1 MQVYLKRNDL
11 AGCGEIWATCTRN
24 ELREDID
31 PGWWLCCQES
41 PLKTLLSRIRIE
53 DFCCLESADR
63 KSIWQR
69 NPHWLLLHCLQFLK
83 DFLLQYFT
91 LVLASVHLRQMTAR
105 KYQQFLSWQS
115 VNSKSCNIFF
125 HFQLL
130 AVQDKCAV
138 YMVGD
143 RGAKCIKFP

>member
-1 MQVYLKRNDL
+1 MGGNLGDLHQKWTKRRH
-11 AGCGEIWATCTRN
+11 WF
-24 ELREDID
+24 
-31 PGWWLCCQES
+31 WLVTS
-41 PLKTLLSRIRIE
+41 LSRIPIE
-53 DFCCLESADR
+53 DFVVWNPHWRLHCSNPHWRLCCLESADR

-69 NPHWLLLHCLQFLK
+69 TPHWPLLHGLQFLK

-105 KYQQFLSWQS
+105 KYQQFLFCRSL
-115 VNSKSCNIFF
+115 NSKFCNIFF

-143 RGAKCIKFP
+143 RGAKCIKFL